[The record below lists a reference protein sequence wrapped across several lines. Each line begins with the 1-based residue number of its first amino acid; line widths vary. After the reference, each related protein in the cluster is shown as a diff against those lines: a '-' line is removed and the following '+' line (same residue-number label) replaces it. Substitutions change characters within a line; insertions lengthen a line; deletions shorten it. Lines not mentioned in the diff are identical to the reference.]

1 MNHLEALAIPA
12 LTSFFGVVFAIKWLH
27 PLTLKV
33 GLVDTPADHKEH
45 SGIIPLIGGIGMY
58 IAITLAA
65 LLFLPI
71 NQELGYILIAG
82 GLLTITGAVDDKIDI
97 SFKIRLVIQALSG
110 LLLYYGANI
119 KLLSLGSYP
128 FIGEIALGLTSPL
141 FTVLAVMVAINAYNM
156 IDGLDGLAGSLALV
170 TFISIALLIWPDVS
184 QDTRIT
190 LVLFI
195 SALLAYLLFNL
206 NIFPGRLPKVFM
218 GDAGSMFIGFCVAA
232 YLIRYSQESRSL
244 IEPHIVLWLIT
255 IPVFDMFA
263 TFIRRI
269 KNKKSPFFPDRTHI
283 HHIFQR
289 AGLGNKQTLLIIL
302 IISTG
307 LALFGII
314 SQLYNINP
322 LISIL
327 LLATYFATHFYLIKH
342 SWKLSKLLKK

>member
-1 MNHLEALAIPA
+1 MSQLENLAIPA
-12 LTSFFGVVFAIKWLH
+12 LTSFLGVVFAIKWLH
-27 PLTLKV
+27 PLTLKI
-33 GLVDTPADHKEH
+33 GLVDSPNDRKEH

-58 IAITLAA
+58 IAITIAA

-82 GLLTITGAVDDKIDI
+82 GLLTITGAIDDKIDI
-97 SFKIRLVIQALSG
+97 SFKVRLIIQAIAG

-119 KLLSLGSYP
+119 KLLSLGTYP
-128 FIGEIALGLTSPL
+128 IIGEVSLEFTSPL

-156 IDGLDGLAGSLALV
+156 IDGLDGLSGSLALV
-170 TFISIALLIWPDVS
+170 TFASITLLIWPDVS
-184 QDTRIT
+184 LETQIT

-206 NIFPGRLPKVFM
+206 NIFPGRLPRVFM

-232 YLIRYSQESRSL
+232 YLIRYSQESRTL
-244 IEPHIVLWLIT
+244 IEPHIVLWLIA

-263 TFIRRI
+263 TFLRRI
-269 KNKKSPFFPDRTHI
+269 KNKKSPFYPDRTHI

-289 AGLGNKQTLLIIL
+289 AGLGNTQTLIIIL
-302 IISTG
+302 IISIG

-314 SQLYNINP
+314 AQIYRINS
-322 LISIL
+322 LLSIFL
-327 LLATYFATHFYLIKH
+327 LGIYFGAHFYIIKH
-342 SWKLSKLLKK
+342 AWKLSKLLK